1 MTRLIGVRVVAG
13 VATLV
18 AASVLIFAVMQLL
31 PGDAATANLQQLAA
45 ADPSA
50 LAQLRHEY
58 GLDRPLAIRYL
69 DWAEGAVQG
78 DFGTVPASGQSVYSL
93 IRDTFEEY
101 CRSSP
106 AHPRALVSTRRSHWY
121 RIGAP

>member
-45 ADPSA
+45 TDPTA

-58 GLDRPLAIRYL
+58 GLDRPLAYPLPRR
-69 DWAEGAVQG
+69 AKGAVQG
-78 DFGTVPASGQSVYSL
+78 DFGTVPRKWSAGP
-93 IRDTFEEY
+93 T
-101 CRSSP
+101 
-106 AHPRALVSTRRSHWY
+106 A
-121 RIGAP
+121 

>member
-45 ADPSA
+45 ADPARS
-50 LAQLRHEY
+50 
-58 GLDRPLAIRYL
+58 PS
-69 DWAEGAVQG
+69 
-78 DFGTVPASGQSVYSL
+78 FGTNTGSIGRWPSATWTGPGEPFRETSEQ
-93 IRDTFEEY
+93 
-101 CRSSP
+101 C
-106 AHPRALVSTRRSHWY
+106 PRAVSRST
-121 RIGAP
+121 A